1 MCKKMCKCRS
11 LGHLFSTD
19 FRSCSM
25 RAIKSVQIDGPRV
38 AVGVRDSWRLADNGV
53 VDEASLIAANE
64 CADYVGRERLSIP
77 RKHPVG
83 YFSRQSEC
91 AAGPR
96 NRAFRAAHP
105 ACAGCRMR

>member
-1 MCKKMCKCRS
+1 MLTRPENGETSSGKQLRGS
-11 LGHLFSTD
+11 
-19 FRSCSM
+19 
-25 RAIKSVQIDGPRV
+25 
-38 AVGVRDSWRLADNGV
+38 AVWRLADIGV
-53 VDEASLIAANE
+53 VDDASLIAANE
-64 CADYVGRERLSIP
+64 CADYVGRERLRRPGRSTLCQELSIR